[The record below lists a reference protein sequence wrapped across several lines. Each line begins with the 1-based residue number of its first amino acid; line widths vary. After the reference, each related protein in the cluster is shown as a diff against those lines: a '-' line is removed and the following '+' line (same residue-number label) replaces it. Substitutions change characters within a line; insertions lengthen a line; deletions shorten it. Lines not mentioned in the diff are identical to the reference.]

1 MQTVRLETNEEE
13 EDEFDVAMKDSY
25 NEDEV
30 NRRRKEKGKDKIK
43 ETEKAPPEAES
54 TLKLEEMKLAWTQE
68 TSNEEEQKQQSWR
81 FDFNGV
87 LLTPETGSS
96 LLLPPPLSQQLTIL
110 RNLNFRVAIACWTPS
125 SREGKR

>member
-68 TSNEEEQKQQSWR
+68 TSNEDRKS
-81 FDFNGV
+81 V
-87 LLTPETGSS
+87 
-96 LLLPPPLSQQLTIL
+96 
-110 RNLNFRVAIACWTPS
+110 V
-125 SREGKR
+125 